1 MYLLKHWWRWK
12 RRYLDTNNMDPIGN
26 QMDNGMKW
34 SSLSIE
40 DSVNLIMHD
49 SYTLGRLMMLNS
61 LYICT
66 WRAQVSNYAYCYA
79 MNSGKLSN
87 ILPALSQRNKYLTL
101 FIEFTSL
108 NSSIIHYSEYVSVYY
123 LYISKQYPIDFLIIH
138 IDFSIRRIS
147 FDSFQNFDQFTSK
160 YTING

>member
-1 MYLLKHWWRWK
+1 
-12 RRYLDTNNMDPIGN
+12 MDPIGN

-66 WRAQVSNYAYCYA
+66 
-79 MNSGKLSN
+79 
-87 ILPALSQRNKYLTL
+87 
-101 FIEFTSL
+101 
-108 NSSIIHYSEYVSVYY
+108 
-123 LYISKQYPIDFLIIH
+123 
-138 IDFSIRRIS
+138 
-147 FDSFQNFDQFTSK
+147 
-160 YTING
+160 